1 MQAGNRSCPPAAGA
15 RTGRADGRGHNGA
28 TRPALKVEGHSRDEA
43 PSAAAHPGDP
53 LNTAPDGP
61 DRRQARDGET
71 QPGRAGDSGR
81 GRGPADGAAR
91 EGREGHA
98 LRPVIA
104 VDAMGGDYAPDAIVA
119 GALAAQREHGIRVVL
134 TGPAARLRQLLG
146 GLGAIDEVQVVPAE
160 DNLAMDEGA
169 LASLRRP
176 RSSVAVACQLVRRG
190 DAAAVVSAGSTGG
203 IVATARLRLRSLP
216 GVERP
221 GLAVVLPTRPGRTVL
236 IDAGATADP
245 KPEMLVQFGQL
256 GVAYTQTALGVPA
269 PRVGLL
275 TIGAEPG
282 KGNKFTRRAHELLAS
297 DPPHGAL
304 PLSFAGNVE
313 GGDLLAGEVDVIVTD
328 GFTGNVALKTL
339 EGSIRFAAT
348 ELRAAV
354 TATRT
359 ARVGAFLQRRGLR
372 ELAARL
378 DAESYGGAVLLGLG
392 GTVVI
397 AHGASTARAVTSACL
412 LAADL
417 ARGEITEK
425 ITQRFGPGR
434 SAGRGGHFLR
444 RQLGAGPGRRRRFA
458 PLRPP
463 PHRPTAPNPHNPPI
477 PYRSAGHEIQ

>member
-1 MQAGNRSCPPAAGA
+1 M
-15 RTGRADGRGHNGA
+15 GRPHRHSA
-28 TRPALKVEGHSRDEA
+28 EGHGKDEA
-43 PSAAAHPGDP
+43 PSAVAYPGDP
-53 LNTAPDGP
+53 LSTAPDGP
-61 DRRQARDGET
+61 ERRNPARAGEVIPGDPGRSAAG
-71 QPGRAGDSGR
+71 QPGRPGA
-81 GRGPADGAAR
+81 GPARPERAAS
-91 EGREGHA
+91 G
-98 LRPVIA
+98 PVIA
-104 VDAMGGDYAPDAIVA
+104 VDAMGGDHAPGEIVA
-119 GALAAQREHGIRVVL
+119 GAVAAQREHGVRVLL
-134 TGPAARLRQLLG
+134 TGPQAQLRHVLG
-146 GLGAIDEVQVVPAE
+146 GMGAAGEVQVVPAE
-160 DNLAMDEGA
+160 DNLAMNEGA

-256 GVAYTQTALGVPA
+256 GVAYAQTALGVA
-269 PRVGLL
+269 TPRVGLL
-275 TIGAEPG
+275 TIGTEPA

-339 EGSIRFAAT
+339 EGSIRFATA

-359 ARVGAFLQRRGLR
+359 ARVGAFLQRRSLR

-417 ARGEITEK
+417 ARGQITEK
-425 ITQRFGPGR
+425 ITQRLGPR
-434 SAGRGGHFLR
+434 PAGRGGHFLR
-444 RQLGAGPGRRRRFA
+444 RQ
-458 PLRPP
+458 
-463 PHRPTAPNPHNPPI
+463 
-477 PYRSAGHEIQ
+477 

>member
-1 MQAGNRSCPPAAGA
+1 VRAGGPGYAGSPGRLDGGRAQAGGSAQAGGGA
-15 RTGRADGRGHNGA
+15 QAGRAA
-28 TRPALKVEGHSRDEA
+28 
-43 PSAAAHPGDP
+43 
-53 LNTAPDGP
+53 
-61 DRRQARDGET
+61 
-71 QPGRAGDSGR
+71 
-81 GRGPADGAAR
+81 
-91 EGREGHA
+91 
-98 LRPVIA
+98 RPVIA
-104 VDAMGGDYAPDAIVA
+104 VDAMGGDHAPDAIVA
-119 GALAAQREHGIRVVL
+119 GALAAQREYDVRVML

-146 GLGAIDEVQVVPAE
+146 GLGAVDEVQVVPAE

-190 DAAAVVSAGSTGG
+190 DAAAVVSAGSTAG

-256 GVAYTQTALGVPA
+256 GVAYAQTSLGVAA

-339 EGSIRFAAT
+339 EGSIRFAAA

-372 ELAARL
+372 DLAARL

-397 AHGASTARAVTSACL
+397 AHGASTARAVSSACL

-434 SAGRGGHFLR
+434 PAGRGGHFLR
-444 RQLGAGPGRRRRFA
+444 RQLDAGPGMGAAEGSATPIGLEYGRSTAGSRATGARRHRGVV
-458 PLRPP
+458 RP
-463 PHRPTAPNPHNPPI
+463 
-477 PYRSAGHEIQ
+477 

>member
-1 MQAGNRSCPPAAGA
+1 
-15 RTGRADGRGHNGA
+15 
-28 TRPALKVEGHSRDEA
+28 
-43 PSAAAHPGDP
+43 
-53 LNTAPDGP
+53 
-61 DRRQARDGET
+61 
-71 QPGRAGDSGR
+71 
-81 GRGPADGAAR
+81 
-91 EGREGHA
+91 
-98 LRPVIA
+98 VIA
-104 VDAMGGDYAPDAIVA
+104 VDAMGGDHAPDEIIA
-119 GALAAQREHGIRVVL
+119 GALAAQREHGVRVLL
-134 TGPAARLRQLLG
+134 TGPAARLQQALAEMGAAPDAG
-146 GLGAIDEVQVVPAE
+146 GLRVMPAE

-203 IVATARLRLRSLP
+203 IVATARLRLRQLP
-216 GVERP
+216 GVLRP

-245 KPEMLVQFGQL
+245 KPEMLVQFAQL
-256 GVAYTQTALGVPA
+256 GVAYVQLMLGVPA

-275 TIGAEPG
+275 TIGTEPG
-282 KGNKFTRRAHELLAS
+282 KGNKFTRRAHELLAA

-313 GGDLLAGEVDVIVTD
+313 GGDLLAGELDVIVTD

-339 EGSIRFAAT
+339 EGSVRFATA

-354 TATRT
+354 TGTPA
-359 ARVGAFLQRRGLR
+359 ARIGAFLQRRSLR
-372 ELAARL
+372 QLAARL

-417 ARGEITEK
+417 ARGQITEK
-425 ITQRFGPGR
+425 ITQRLGPGR
-434 SAGRGGHFLR
+434 PPRAPGRGGHFLR
-444 RQLGAGPGRRRRFA
+444 RPERLLPA
-458 PLRPP
+458 
-463 PHRPTAPNPHNPPI
+463 
-477 PYRSAGHEIQ
+477 